1 MNKQELKNIIGQAK
15 VILDIGSYD
24 GKDARELHELFGC
37 DVHCFE
43 PNEEVFIISEG
54 LIYWPFAV
62 GVRVEQI
69 SYYTS
74 EHKQSASSKKAEHH
88 LKVWP
93 DIPFYDYSHTVN
105 CITLDR
111 WQENRPDIDL
121 IWADVNGSEG
131 DLIKGA
137 TETLKHTRY
146 LYIEVSDKE
155 LYSGQPKINAVIAM
169 LPDFKVIGLYDFGE
183 NFGNILFKNMKL

>member
-1 MNKQELKNIIGQAK
+1 MNKQELKNIIGEAN

-37 DVHCFE
+37 QVHCFE
-43 PNEEVFIISEG
+43 PNEEVFKWSEG

-62 GVRVEQI
+62 
-69 SYYTS
+69 SN
-74 EHKQSASSKKAEHH
+74 SSKNVNLIESDHPQSSSLKLPHKHKA
-88 LKVWP
+88 VWP
-93 DIPFYDYSHTVN
+93 KITFYPTKAVT
-105 CITLDR
+105 CIRLDR
-111 WQENRPDIDL
+111 WSENKRNIDL
-121 IWADVNGSEG
+121 IWCDVNGSEG
-131 DLIKGA
+131 DLIAGA

-155 LYSGQPKINAVIAM
+155 LYAGQPKINEVIAM

-183 NFGNILFKNMKL
+183 NFGNILFKNTKL